1 MSYPRMHLRGQSTPR
16 TTAGS
21 PCALPRPCFSSCLA
35 QFIDT
40 PGNLP
45 PSMNLTHQ
53 LNLRRDSNLS
63 SAYR

>member
-1 MSYPRMHLRGQSTPR
+1 MSGSACVSPYPSF
-16 TTAGS
+16 S
-21 PCALPRPCFSSCLA
+21 YCFA

-63 SAYR
+63 TTYR